1 MTNLQ
6 RALKALKLFDGE
18 INGSFGET
26 TVDAV
31 NLFRRVTGQS
41 ETGEAAP
48 ALQTAIFEKAKTV
61 RGEFGDRDYNAV
73 ISTVSNARAKVKV
86 SSSLHLRQ
94 KASTSSKS
102 LARMKNGAVVTVL
115 EKGGKWSRVQYGSA
129 VGYVMNSYLRLYT
142 QSSSSLSYEEAPV
155 TPAPTATAVPTETPA
170 PTAEPTPEPEPT
182 ATPSPTPAPTMAV
195 YDEVSFDDWRDGAD
209 CTMPDYTFSAPHKPQ
224 PQEQVTWPTDG
235 VTLCYNAKTLEEAA
249 EIFHTTV
256 ENIKELNPDWQ
267 DNYSRNGGRY
277 WALKVQADPYTL
289 PMNNVVTVTVNA
301 PWVESYYDRTEV
313 CDVPASLDKQA
324 RAALASAYYFQYH
337 WWGMHAGFLP
347 YEKLDEPVGF
357 FNYRAA
363 DGAFYTK
370 FSEFGSFLHTV
381 YSDAWVDDMLSMDP
395 APFAEGENDT
405 ILTLDGDRGGN
416 IAYCGHL
423 FTEPELQP
431 DGSLAFWQL
440 SLTCESDDF
449 KGWAGEE
456 TIVPDTAT
464 VTTVRLVPTENGWRV
479 DALELPN

>member
-1 MTNLQ
+1 M
-6 RALKALKLFDGE
+6 KKY
-18 INGSFGET
+18 
-26 TVDAV
+26 AV
-31 NLFRRVTGQS
+31 ILSSLAFLLTACS
-41 ETGEAAP
+41 AAP
-48 ALQTAIFEKAKTV
+48 E
-61 RGEFGDRDYNAV
+61 D
-73 ISTVSNARAKVKV
+73 SVSA
-86 SSSLHLRQ
+86 
-94 KASTSSKS
+94 
-102 LARMKNGAVVTVL
+102 
-115 EKGGKWSRVQYGSA
+115 
-129 VGYVMNSYLRLYT
+129 
-142 QSSSSLSYEEAPV
+142 
-155 TPAPTATAVPTETPA
+155 TPVPTETPA
-170 PTAEPTPEPEPT
+170 PTAEPTPEPT

-195 YDEVSFDDWRDGAD
+195 YDEVSFDDWRDGAG

-224 PQEQVTWPTDG
+224 PQEQVTWPEDG
-235 VTLCYNAKTLEEAA
+235 VTLRYNAQTLEEAA

-256 ENIKELNPDWQ
+256 ENLKELNPDWQ
-267 DNYSRNGGRY
+267 DKYSRAIGCY
-277 WALKVQADPYTL
+277 WALKVQAEPYTL

-313 CDVPASLDKQA
+313 CDVPAALDKQA

-337 WWGMHAGFLP
+337 WWGMHAGFMP
-347 YEKLDEPVGF
+347 YVKLDEPVGF

>member
-1 MTNLQ
+1 MKKNFPILVSLVLLT
-6 RALKALKLFDGE
+6 ACT
-18 INGSFGET
+18 S
-26 TVDAV
+26 
-31 NLFRRVTGQS
+31 
-41 ETGEAAP
+41 AP
-48 ALQTAIFEKAKTV
+48 ADSVA
-61 RGEFGDRDYNAV
+61 
-73 ISTVSNARAKVKV
+73 
-86 SSSLHLRQ
+86 
-94 KASTSSKS
+94 
-102 LARMKNGAVVTVL
+102 
-115 EKGGKWSRVQYGSA
+115 
-129 VGYVMNSYLRLYT
+129 
-142 QSSSSLSYEEAPV
+142 
-155 TPAPTATAVPTETPA
+155 AT
-170 PTAEPTPEPEPT
+170 PEPT
-182 ATPSPTPAPTMAV
+182 ATPVITLEPTPSPTPAPTMAV
-195 YDEVSFDDWRDGAD
+195 YDEVSFDDWRDGAG

-256 ENIKELNPDWQ
+256 ENLKELNPDWQ
-267 DNYSRNGGRY
+267 DKYSRAIGCY

-449 KGWAGEE
+449 KGWAGGGDDCARYRHCNDGAVGADGEWLAGGCAGAAQLSCRGRALRGCE
-456 TIVPDTAT
+456 RR
-464 VTTVRLVPTENGWRV
+464 TTVEWNETGARTMFAPAGQTTARACLLANCRRSLCADKRPARGLPAGGRLPYSCGPHMCGPYKAMVFPAICLKNRTTFPKNH
-479 DALELPN
+479 ALC

>member
-1 MTNLQ
+1 M
-6 RALKALKLFDGE
+6 KKY
-18 INGSFGET
+18 
-26 TVDAV
+26 AV
-31 NLFRRVTGQS
+31 ILSSLAFLLTACS
-41 ETGEAAP
+41 AAP
-48 ALQTAIFEKAKTV
+48 A
-61 RGEFGDRDYNAV
+61 D
-73 ISTVSNARAKVKV
+73 SVSA
-86 SSSLHLRQ
+86 
-94 KASTSSKS
+94 
-102 LARMKNGAVVTVL
+102 
-115 EKGGKWSRVQYGSA
+115 
-129 VGYVMNSYLRLYT
+129 
-142 QSSSSLSYEEAPV
+142 
-155 TPAPTATAVPTETPA
+155 TPVPTETPA

-195 YDEVSFDDWRDGAD
+195 YDEVSFDDWRDGAG

-224 PQEQVTWPTDG
+224 PQEQVTWPEDG
-235 VTLCYNAKTLEEAA
+235 VTLRYNAQTLEEAA

-256 ENIKELNPDWQ
+256 ENLKELNPDWQ
-267 DNYSRNGGRY
+267 DKYSRAIGCY
-277 WALKVQADPYTL
+277 WALKVQAEPYTL

-464 VTTVRLVPTENGWRV
+464 VTMVRLVPTENGWRV

>member
-1 MTNLQ
+1 M
-6 RALKALKLFDGE
+6 KKY
-18 INGSFGET
+18 
-26 TVDAV
+26 AV
-31 NLFRRVTGQS
+31 ILSSLAFLLTACAS
-41 ETGEAAP
+41 AP
-48 ALQTAIFEKAKTV
+48 ANSIAA
-61 RGEFGDRDYNAV
+61 
-73 ISTVSNARAKVKV
+73 
-86 SSSLHLRQ
+86 
-94 KASTSSKS
+94 AS
-102 LARMKNGAVVTVL
+102 
-115 EKGGKWSRVQYGSA
+115 E
-129 VGYVMNSYLRLYT
+129 
-142 QSSSSLSYEEAPV
+142 
-155 TPAPTATAVPTETPA
+155 PTETPA
-170 PTAEPTPEPEPT
+170 PTVEPTSEPT

-195 YDEVSFDDWRDGAD
+195 YDEVSFDDWRGSAD

-224 PQEQVTWPTDG
+224 PQQGEKVVWPTEG
-235 VTLCYNAKTLEEAA
+235 VTLRYSADSLEEVA

-277 WALKVQADPYTL
+277 WYLKVQAEPYTV
-289 PMNNVVTVTVNA
+289 PEKNVVTVTVNA
-301 PWVESYYDRTEV
+301 PWVEGYYDRTEV
-313 CDVPASLDKQA
+313 CDVPAALDKQA

-337 WWGMHAGFLP
+337 WWGMHAGFVP

-370 FSEFGSFLHTV
+370 FSEFGNFLHTV

-395 APFAEGENDT
+395 ALFAEGENDT
-405 ILTLDGDRGGN
+405 ILTLDGDRGSN

-431 DGSLAFWQL
+431 DGSLTFWQL

>member
-1 MTNLQ
+1 MGWRCGLAGWNVWGLGIAASCYCLFYLGTVLRRTTRESIPAYQ
-6 RALKALKLFDGE
+6 RGIFAAAAFAVLLILGRLGSVGLAG
-18 INGSFGET
+18 NGYSSPIFLLAASLAGW
-26 TVDAV
+26 VLV
-31 NLFRRVTGQS
+31 R
-41 ETGEAAP
+41 EAAC
-48 ALQTAIFEKAKTV
+48 LTAPLPCI
-61 RGEFGDRDYNAV
+61 RAV
-73 ISTVSNARAKVKV
+73 LAYLGRA
-86 SSSLHLRQ
+86 
-94 KASTSSKS
+94 
-102 LARMKNGAVVTVL
+102 
-115 EKGGKWSRVQYGSA
+115 
-129 VGYVMNSYLRLYT
+129 
-142 QSSSSLSYEEAPV
+142 
-155 TPAPTATAVPTETPA
+155 
-170 PTAEPTPEPEPT
+170 
-182 ATPSPTPAPTMAV
+182 
-195 YDEVSFDDWRDGAD
+195 
-209 CTMPDYTFSAPHKPQ
+209 TMPIVILHFLSFKL
-224 PQEQVTWPTDG
+224 VTWLGLLATGGEPY
-235 VTLCYNAKTLEEAA
+235 LLAA
-249 EIFHTTV
+249 FPIYFT
-256 ENIKELNPDWQ
+256 
-267 DNYSRNGGRY
+267 GGA
-277 WALKVQADPYTL
+277 WWLAYTL
-289 PMNNVVTVTVNA
+289 PMNNVVTATVNA
-301 PWVESYYDRTEV
+301 PWVDSYYDRTEV

-479 DALELPN
+479 DALELPS

>member
-1 MTNLQ
+1 MKKNFPILVSL
-6 RALKALKLFDGE
+6 ALLAAC
-18 INGSFGET
+18 ST
-26 TVDAV
+26 
-31 NLFRRVTGQS
+31 
-41 ETGEAAP
+41 AP
-48 ALQTAIFEKAKTV
+48 A
-61 RGEFGDRDYNAV
+61 D
-73 ISTVSNARAKVKV
+73 SVSATPVPTGNARTYGRADP
-86 SSSLHLRQ
+86 
-94 KASTSSKS
+94 
-102 LARMKNGAVVTVL
+102 GAD
-115 EKGGKWSRVQYGSA
+115 
-129 VGYVMNSYLRLYT
+129 GY
-142 QSSSSLSYEEAPV
+142 
-155 TPAPTATAVPTETPA
+155 AVPDVCVDRWWCTMRS
-170 PTAEPTPEPEPT
+170 
-182 ATPSPTPAPTMAV
+182 PSTIGGTVP
-195 YDEVSFDDWRDGAD
+195 G

-256 ENIKELNPDWQ
+256 ENLKELNPDWQ
-267 DNYSRNGGRY
+267 DKYSRAIGCY
-277 WALKVQADPYTL
+277 WALKVQAAPYTL
-289 PMNNVVTVTVNA
+289 PVNNVVTATVNA

-337 WWGMHAGFLP
+337 WWGMHAGFMP

-370 FSEFGSFLHTV
+370 FSEFGRFLHTV

-423 FTEPELQP
+423 FTEPELRLTAALRS
-431 DGSLAFWQL
+431 GS
-440 SLTCESDDF
+440 S
-449 KGWAGEE
+449 
-456 TIVPDTAT
+456 
-464 VTTVRLVPTENGWRV
+464 R
-479 DALELPN
+479 